1 MSTDDEKGGMPD
13 LVTFTEIAERLN
25 ERGLVARP
33 ITRQGVRYIA
43 DTDPDW
49 PVPPEEWLRAGRVWL
64 MRWEP
69 VEKFFRER
77 EKPRGR
83 GAAEK
88 TAPKVDESEKPE
100 Q

>member
-1 MSTDDEKGGMPD
+1 MTTDDEKGGLPD
-13 LVTFTEIAERLN
+13 LVTFTDIAKRLN
-25 ERGLVARP
+25 ERGLVSRP
-33 ITRQGVRYIA
+33 ITRQGVRHIA
-43 DTDPDW
+43 DTDPTW
-49 PVPPEEWLRAGRVWL
+49 PIPPERRLKAGRVW
-64 MRWEP
+64 MMEWGP

-88 TAPKVDESEKPE
+88 EAPEVAKPGIPE

>member
-1 MSTDDEKGGMPD
+1 MTTDDEKGGMPD

-25 ERGLVARP
+25 ERGLVSRP
-33 ITRQGVRYIA
+33 ITRQGVRHIA
-43 DTDPDW
+43 DTDTDW
-49 PVPPEEWLRAGRVWL
+49 PIPPERRLRAGRVW
-64 MRWEP
+64 MMEWGP
-69 VEKFFRER
+69 VEEFFRNR

-88 TAPKVDESEKPE
+88 AGPEVDEPEKPE